1 MLSYGVTCLR
11 DSSMSVKD
19 WNIVRQMHCFFIYI
33 SE

>member
-1 MLSYGVTCLR
+1 
-11 DSSMSVKD
+11 MSVKD